1 MTGQSYKIVYKGG
14 EAEITEK
21 RSRFIAHVA
30 PAETEEEALA
40 FIEEIRK
47 KYWDARHNC
56 TAYSVGIQQ
65 PVLRCSD
72 DGEPS
77 KTAGMPM
84 MEVIQGEELHN
95 IVVVVTRYFGGT
107 LLGTGGLIRAYTK
120 SAQEGIR
127 NSQIITKHPGQ
138 RMKVKCDYTSSGKI
152 QYITASE
159 HIPVLNV
166 EYTDEVEFDLMVP
179 EEQVKRIKKQCME
192 VSGGKALIEDLEK
205 AYFAEI
211 DGEIKVF
218 L

>member
-21 RSRFIAHVA
+21 KSRFIAHVA

-84 MEVIQGEELHN
+84 MEVIQGKN
-95 IVVVVTRYFGGT
+95 CII
-107 LLGTGGLIRAYTK
+107 LLWW
-120 SAQEGIR
+120 
-127 NSQIITKHPGQ
+127 
-138 RMKVKCDYTSSGKI
+138 
-152 QYITASE
+152 
-159 HIPVLNV
+159 
-166 EYTDEVEFDLMVP
+166 
-179 EEQVKRIKKQCME
+179 
-192 VSGGKALIEDLEK
+192 
-205 AYFAEI
+205 
-211 DGEIKVF
+211 
-218 L
+218 